1 MMNTNP
7 NIDKKISFIGT
18 LISSGKIGE
27 AEPLLQELLKS
38 SGNNSELLHQ
48 MGVVK
53 YFQGFY
59 EEAIHYLSSAIKY
72 KKNNS
77 DYYFW
82 RALSFGRNNDNLR
95 AIIDYRKSLSLN
107 ANNASCIHNYAKAL
121 GREGEWQS
129 ALKQVEKAIE
139 IRPEDPGLLVTR
151 GFIEFKLDQLET
163 SDHTFKK
170 IIKSHP
176 QNYEAM
182 YFRGITNLKQKNFE
196 IGWELF
202 DHRWNSPSFLS
213 KRYNFEMAE
222 WNGSS
227 GGEKL
232 LIWDEQGPGDQIMCS
247 LFFNK
252 PLGNFKEII
261 ILCDPR
267 LQGIFSRCF
276 DKNITFLPNDYDIKK
291 IKYDE
296 HLSMFGLL
304 KYYAKQ
310 DQDPKTNEVILKFD
324 NNEVN
329 RIKGK
334 LKGEKKICGIS
345 WFSENNQSGKDRSY
359 SLLSFLKSF
368 GNSMHDYIY
377 VNLQYNSSIEEISQ
391 VSRKLGVTIYNDDEI
406 DLFNDIEGLLNL
418 AGACDFIISIDN
430 TTIHL
435 AGAAGIN
442 THVLLNR
449 PWDWRWL
456 DGTNIWYPTT
466 HCYHQEEAVDR
477 NSFLKQTISKI
488 CQLNN

>member
-1 MMNTNP
+1 M
-7 NIDKKISFIGT
+7 
-18 LISSGKIGE
+18 
-27 AEPLLQELLKS
+27 
-38 SGNNSELLHQ
+38 
-48 MGVVK
+48 
-53 YFQGFY
+53 
-59 EEAIHYLSSAIKY
+59 
-72 KKNNS
+72 
-77 DYYFW
+77 
-82 RALSFGRNNDNLR
+82 R

-107 ANNASCIHNYAKAL
+107 ANNASCIHNYSKAL

-129 ALKQVEKAIE
+129 ALKQVEKAIK
-139 IRPEDPGLLVTR
+139 ISPEDPDLLVTR

-170 IIKSHP
+170 ITESHP

-213 KRYNFEMAE
+213 KRYNFETAE

-227 GGEKL
+227 SGEKL

-406 DLFNDIEGLLNL
+406 DLFNDIDGLLNL

>member
-1 MMNTNP
+1 MIKSDN
-7 NIDKKISFIGT
+7 KITEKINFIGT

-27 AEPLLQELLKS
+27 AEPLLQELLNS
-38 SGNNSELLHQ
+38 SKNNSELLHQ

-107 ANNASCIHNYAKAL
+107 ANNASCIHNYARAL

-129 ALKQVEKAIE
+129 ALKQVEKAIK
-139 IRPEDPGLLVTR
+139 IRPEDPDLLVTR

-170 IIKSHP
+170 IIESHP

-182 YFRGITNLKQKNFE
+182 YFRGITNLKLKNFE

-202 DHRWNSPSFLS
+202 DHRWNSRSFKS
-213 KRYNFEMAE
+213 KRYNFETAE

-227 GGEKL
+227 RGEKL

-267 LQGIFSRCF
+267 LQGIFSRCV

-310 DQDPKTNEVILKFD
+310 DQDPKTNGVILKFD
-324 NNEVN
+324 DAEVN

-359 SLLSFLKSF
+359 SLLNFIKSF
-368 GNSMHDYIY
+368 GNSMHDYVYI
-377 VNLQYNSSIEEISQ
+377 NLQYNSSIEEISQ

-406 DLFNDIEGLLNL
+406 DLFNDIDGLLNL

-442 THVLLNR
+442 THVLLNK

-456 DGTNIWYPTT
+456 DGINIWYPKTR
-466 HCYHQEEAVDR
+466 CYHQEEAVDK
-477 NSFLKQTISKI
+477 NSFLKRTISKI

>member
-1 MMNTNP
+1 MINTNP
-7 NIDKKISFIGT
+7 NIDKKVSFIGT

-27 AEPLLQELLKS
+27 AEPLLKELLKS
-38 SGNNSELLHQ
+38 SSNNSELLHQ

-72 KKNNS
+72 KKNNP

-129 ALKQVEKAIE
+129 ALKQVEKAIK
-139 IRPEDPGLLVTR
+139 IRPDDPDLLVTR

-170 IIKSHP
+170 IIESHP

-182 YFRGITNLKQKNFE
+182 YFRGITNLKRKNFD

-213 KRYNFEMAE
+213 KRYNFETAE

-227 GGEKL
+227 RGEKL
-232 LIWDEQGPGDQIMCS
+232 LIWDEQGPGDQTMCS

-291 IKYDE
+291 IQYDE

-310 DQDPKTNEVILKFD
+310 DQDPKTNGVILKFD
-324 NNEVN
+324 DDEVN

-359 SLLSFLKSF
+359 SLLNFIKSF
-368 GNSMHDYIY
+368 GNSMHDYVYI
-377 VNLQYNSSIEEISQ
+377 NLQYNSSIEEISQ

-406 DLFNDIEGLLNL
+406 DLFNDIDGLLNL

-442 THVLLNR
+442 THVLLNK

-456 DGTNIWYPTT
+456 DGINIWYPKTR
-466 HCYHQEEAVDR
+466 CYHQEEAVDK
-477 NSFLKQTISKI
+477 NSFLKRTISKI

>member
-1 MMNTNP
+1 MINTNP

-59 EEAIHYLSSAIKY
+59 DEAIHYLSSAIKY

-129 ALKQVEKAIE
+129 ALKQVEKAIK
-139 IRPEDPGLLVTR
+139 IRPEDPDLLVTR

-170 IIKSHP
+170 ILESHP

-267 LQGIFSRCF
+267 LQGIFSKCF

-324 NNEVN
+324 DNEVN

-359 SLLSFLKSF
+359 SLLNFLKSF

-377 VNLQYNSSIEEISQ
+377 VNLQYNSSNEEISQ
-391 VSRKLGVTIYNDDEI
+391 VSRKLGVNIYNDDEI

>member
-1 MMNTNP
+1 M
-7 NIDKKISFIGT
+7 
-18 LISSGKIGE
+18 
-27 AEPLLQELLKS
+27 
-38 SGNNSELLHQ
+38 
-48 MGVVK
+48 
-53 YFQGFY
+53 
-59 EEAIHYLSSAIKY
+59 
-72 KKNNS
+72 
-77 DYYFW
+77 
-82 RALSFGRNNDNLR
+82 
-95 AIIDYRKSLSLN
+95 
-107 ANNASCIHNYAKAL
+107 
-121 GREGEWQS
+121 
-129 ALKQVEKAIE
+129 
-139 IRPEDPGLLVTR
+139 
-151 GFIEFKLDQLET
+151 
-163 SDHTFKK
+163 
-170 IIKSHP
+170 
-176 QNYEAM
+176 
-182 YFRGITNLKQKNFE
+182 
-196 IGWELF
+196 
-202 DHRWNSPSFLS
+202 
-213 KRYNFEMAE
+213 
-222 WNGSS
+222 
-227 GGEKL
+227 
-232 LIWDEQGPGDQIMCS
+232 
-247 LFFNK
+247 
-252 PLGNFKEII
+252 
-261 ILCDPR
+261 CDPR

-304 KYYAKQ
+304 KYYAKK
-310 DQDPKTNEVILKFD
+310 DQDTKTNEVSLKFD

-359 SLLSFLKSF
+359 SLLNFLKSF

-406 DLFNDIEGLLNL
+406 DLFNDIDGLLNL